1 MNAPAQATSS
11 GLRQRAV
18 TAALLAPL
26 AVALVLFVPNPW
38 FALALGLLCAFGL
51 VEWAR
56 LIGWRSIA
64 LQWLVG
70 AAGAALMVGIW
81 YGGDR
86 TLRGALVVG
95 ACWWPFAGLWL
106 AHYSFGEALRKRW
119 LSLKTIAGLL
129 SVVPAWS
136 AAVLLHADEPQGRQ
150 WVMFTVV
157 LVWCADVFAYFAGR
171 AFGRT
176 KIAPRISPGK
186 TRAGVFGALSAA
198 TVYAA
203 VAGSALGQRG
213 TGLVLLVALSLVTV
227 AFSIVGDLF
236 ESLIKR
242 HSKVKDSGTVF
253 PGHGGVFDRLDSL
266 FAALPVFV
274 AGKLLLGL

>member
-1 MNAPAQATSS
+1 MSAQAPSS
-11 GLRQRAV
+11 GLKQRAV
-18 TAALLAPL
+18 TAAFLAPI

-38 FALALGLLCAFGL
+38 FALALGLICAFGI

-56 LIGWRSIA
+56 LVGWRTLA
-64 LQWLVG
+64 LQAAVG
-70 AAGAALMVGIW
+70 ALAGAAMAAIW
-81 YGGDR
+81 LGGD
-86 TLRGALVVG
+86 GALRAALFVG
-95 ACWWPFAGLWL
+95 ACWWPLASLWL
-106 AHYSFGEALRKRW
+106 GHYSFGETLRRRN
-119 LSLKTIAGLL
+119 LTLKTMAGLL

-136 AAVLLHADEPQGRQ
+136 AAVLLHGSGPQGPR
-150 WVMFTVV
+150 WVLFAVV

-186 TRAGVFGALSAA
+186 TRAGVVGALVA
-198 TVYAA
+198 AA
-203 VAGSALGQRG
+203 VFALGARG
-213 TGLVLLVALSLVTV
+213 AALGLLVALALVTV

-242 HSKVKDSGTVF
+242 HSKVKDSGSVF

-274 AGKLLLGL
+274 AGKILLGL